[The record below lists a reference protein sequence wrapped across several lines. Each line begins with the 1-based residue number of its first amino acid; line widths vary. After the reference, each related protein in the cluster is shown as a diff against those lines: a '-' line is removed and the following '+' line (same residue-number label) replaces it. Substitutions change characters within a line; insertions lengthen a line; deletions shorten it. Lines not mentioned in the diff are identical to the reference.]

1 MISLL
6 KYGIIYKPVARHTL
20 VAHSKGRAG
29 RILRKKKWIAT
40 LVIIVI
46 ILTLVF
52 GIPLIINELYKKGPG
67 YITVWDGADVLSF
80 YGTILGT
87 ISTIL
92 VLVITIIY
100 TRKQISRD
108 SYLKSETEKWARIE
122 SIFASALDTI
132 NPMRPITL
140 TMDTG
145 HVDPSATIFTLQK
158 YIVSC
163 KTATDQLNAYLNI
176 KDYPKVKDLIDG
188 ISALVEQVDPI
199 LQEEVKEYTKA
210 RDLSGRNN
218 AEKILAIAAQD
229 PNAFPKENIDFSKK
243 IIENTTGVQLDD
255 IVETINK
262 LNGEMISIY
271 HNVYHPLLQLK
282 GSTFEIINTETQK
295 EADDILRIWGRK
307 PCPPLNGS
315 EKKR

>member
-1 MISLL
+1 M
-6 KYGIIYKPVARHTL
+6 
-20 VAHSKGRAG
+20 
-29 RILRKKKWIAT
+29 AT
-40 LVIIVI
+40 VI
-46 ILTLVF
+46 ILALVI
-52 GIPLIINELYKKGPG
+52 GVPLGINELYKKGPG

-87 ISTIL
+87 CATVL
-92 VLVITIIY
+92 ALVITIVF
-100 TRKQISRD
+100 TRKQISRE

-132 NPMRPITL
+132 NPMRPLNL
-140 TMDTG
+140 TKDTG
-145 HVDPSATIFTLQK
+145 HTDPSAAIFTLQK
-158 YIVSC
+158 YSDSC
-163 KTATDQLNAYLNI
+163 KTATDQLNAYLNM
-176 KDYPKVKDLIDG
+176 KDYPKVKGLIDG
-188 ISALVEQVDPI
+188 IAALVEQVEPI
-199 LQEEVKEYTKA
+199 LQKEVKEYTKT

-218 AEKILAIAAQD
+218 AETILAIAAQN

-243 IIENTTGVQLDD
+243 IIENTSGVQLDD

-262 LNGEMISIY
+262 LHGEMISIY

-282 GSTFEIINTETQK
+282 GSTFETINTETQK

-315 EKKR
+315 EKKK

>member
-1 MISLL
+1 M
-6 KYGIIYKPVARHTL
+6 KN
-20 VAHSKGRAG
+20 
-29 RILRKKKWIAT
+29 KKWLIVLMAT
-40 LVIIVI
+40 VI
-46 ILTLVF
+46 ILALVI
-52 GIPLIINELYKKGPG
+52 GVPLGINELYKKGPG

-87 ISTIL
+87 CATVL
-92 VLVITIIY
+92 ALVITIVF
-100 TRKQISRD
+100 TRKQISRE
-108 SYLKSETEKWARIE
+108 SYLKSESEKWARIE

-132 NPMRPITL
+132 NPMRPIISA
-140 TMDTG
+140 MDNG
-145 HVDPSATIFTLQK
+145 HLNPTATILRFEK
-158 YIVSC
+158 YLISC
-163 KTATDQLNAYLNI
+163 KTATDQLNAYLNM
-176 KDYPKVKDLIDG
+176 KDYPKVKGLIDG
-188 ISALVEQVDPI
+188 IAALVEQVEPI
-199 LQEEVKEYTKA
+199 LQKEVKEYTKT

-218 AEKILAIAAQD
+218 AETILAIAAQN